1 MTFLEQHYPEFSE
14 RFEKLGNLDQDTAIL
29 DEKTRQFLC
38 LALAIRG
45 RSEPCVKKH
54 FLEAFEAGAT
64 YREIA
69 AVFALT
75 MKENAGNDNCW
86 FHDIIGRLSRDR
98 EKNLSTCGCGCAG

>member
-1 MTFLEQHYPEFSE
+1 MTFLEEHYPEFAE
-14 RFEKLGNLDQDTAIL
+14 RFQKLGDLEQELQIL

-54 FLEAFEAGAT
+54 FIEAFEAGAT
-64 YREIA
+64 YREVA

-86 FHDIIGRLSRDR
+86 FHDILGRLQA
-98 EKNLSTCGCGCAG
+98 EVANGAKACACCK

>member
-1 MTFLEQHYPEFSE
+1 MAFLESHYPEFVE
-14 RFEKLGNLDQDTAIL
+14 RFVHLGSLEQELQIL

-54 FLEAFEAGAT
+54 FVEALQAGAT
-64 YREIA
+64 HREVA

-75 MKENAGNDNCW
+75 MKENAGNDSCW
-86 FHDIIGRLSRDR
+86 FHDILSRLSKEDVDAVMPCC
-98 EKNLSTCGCGCAG
+98 CGD